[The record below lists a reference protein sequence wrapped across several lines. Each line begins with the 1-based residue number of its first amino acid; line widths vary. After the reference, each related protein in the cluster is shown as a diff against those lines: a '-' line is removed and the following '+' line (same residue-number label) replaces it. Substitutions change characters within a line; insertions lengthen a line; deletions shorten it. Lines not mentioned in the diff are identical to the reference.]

1 MEQSAFQY
9 MYDVYGNTFLDAY
22 NNIPHVGH
30 SHPIV
35 VEAGKKQM
43 AKLNTNTRYLYSKIN
58 EYAEHLLSYFP
69 SKLNK
74 IFFVNSG
81 SEASDLAIRMAK
93 AHNGNNQIVVMEQGY
108 HGHTQTGIEI
118 SDYKFNHSKGIGQ
131 SKSYY

>member
-1 MEQSAFQY
+1 MDQSAFQY

-35 VEAGKKQM
+35 LEAAQKQM
-43 AKLNTNTRYLYSKIN
+43 SKLNTNTRYLYSKIN

-74 IFFVNSG
+74 ILFLIYFFYIFIIFS
-81 SEASDLAIRMAK
+81 L
-93 AHNGNNQIVVMEQGY
+93 
-108 HGHTQTGIEI
+108 
-118 SDYKFNHSKGIGQ
+118 
-131 SKSYY
+131 